1 MGNMVNNKFVTVRP
15 EGLKFPR
22 IFFKYIFLSIH
33 LCKEVDICFLGYDI
47 SYPKC

>member
-1 MGNMVNNKFVTVRP
+1 MMNNKFVSAGP

-22 IFFKYIFLSIH
+22 IEKIYIFPSIPR
-33 LCKEVDICFLGYDI
+33 CKEVDICFLGYDI